1 MTAARVPA
9 PAAAW
14 SWASACSAPT
24 ASRARSAGSCSS
36 ARAGTH
42 RSPSTSSYRGL
53 TGCTGPRNPP
63 SSTRRTSPFPNVPG
77 RVLAPTIATERGAS
91 NFWSPGP
98 ATSSTDSGN
107 RSAPLSP
114 MCQPALTGRRMF
126 SARRRPPP
134 DRREPGHLLQ
144 ITQVH
149 VVTDVAPGRVIGRG
163 EIPRGLHAGA
173 ERPGDGQP
181 PLLAQ
186 ADLVVQLC
194 QVPAGGDLLPEAA
207 GQRGRRRIVRQ
218 VDPLV
223 RVGFQVEELVGVG
236 WRVDE

>member
-53 TGCTGPRNPP
+53 TGCTRPGNPP

-77 RVLAPTIATERGAS
+77 RVLAPTIAMERGAS
-91 NFWSPGP
+91 SLWSPGP
-98 ATSSTDSGN
+98 ATSSTNSGI
-107 RSAPLSP
+107 RSAPLSST
-114 MCQPALTGRRMF
+114 CQPTFPNGCMF
-126 SARRRPPP
+126 SARRPLPP

-149 VVTDVAPGRVIGRG
+149 VVTDVAPGRIIGRG

-186 ADLVVQLC
+186 ADLAVQRG
-194 QVPAGGDLLPEAA
+194 QVPPGGDLLPEAA
-207 GQRGRRRIVRQ
+207 DEFGRRRDLRQ

-236 WRVDE
+236 W

>member
-24 ASRARSAGSCSS
+24 ASRARSAGSGSS

-42 RSPSTSSYRGL
+42 RSPSTCSYRGL
-53 TGCTGPRNPP
+53 TGCTGPGNPP

-77 RVLAPTIATERGAS
+77 RVLAPTIAMERGAS

-98 ATSSTDSGN
+98 PTPSTGSGI
-107 RSAPLSP
+107 RSAPLSST
-114 MCQPALTGRRMF
+114 CQPALPGRRMF
-126 SARRRPPP
+126 SARRHLPP
-134 DRREPGHLLQ
+134 DRRETGHLLQ

-149 VVTDVAPGRVIGRG
+149 VVADVASGRVVWRG
-163 EIPRGLHAGA
+163 EIPRGLHTGA

-186 ADLVVQLC
+186 ADLVVQGR

-207 GQRGRRRIVRQ
+207 GERGR
-218 VDPLV
+218 
-223 RVGFQVEELVGVG
+223 
-236 WRVDE
+236 